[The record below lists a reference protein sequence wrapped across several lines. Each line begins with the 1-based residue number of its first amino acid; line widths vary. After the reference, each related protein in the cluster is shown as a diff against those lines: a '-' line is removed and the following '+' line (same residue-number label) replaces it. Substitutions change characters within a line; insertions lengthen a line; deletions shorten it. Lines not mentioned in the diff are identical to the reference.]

1 MSLFAPVLAIAWREV
16 LRFARQKSRVVGGIA
31 QPLLIWGFLGAGFS
45 ASFRP
50 SGHSGG
56 YATYVF
62 PGVLMLLLLFSS
74 VFSAIT
80 LIEDRDH
87 GFLQGVL
94 VAPLPRSAIVLG
106 KVGGGAFLALLQAA
120 IILPIAPLTGAPFTA
135 TGLLLALPVIAL
147 AAVGFAAT
155 GFAVAWSMRSTS
167 GFHAIMM
174 VVLMPAWMLSGAL
187 FPAQGVPTWLA
198 WTMTVN
204 PLTHANTLLRAALNQ
219 TALPPWWQIAIFLGW
234 IVLAL
239 AASLVRVMRVD
250 HGAPMTEEV
259 TRGVVAPEAR

>member
-1 MSLFAPVLAIAWREV
+1 MTSLAPIAAIAWREL

-50 SGHSGG
+50 EGHSGG

-94 VAPLPRSAIVLG
+94 VAPLPRFAIVLG
-106 KVGGGAFLALLQAA
+106 KVGGGALLALLQAA
-120 IILPIAPLTGAPFTA
+120 VLLPIAPLTGAPFTA
-135 TGLLLALPVIAL
+135 AGLLLALPVIAL
-147 AAVGFAAT
+147 AAIGFAAT

-167 GFHAIMM
+167 GFHAVMM

-204 PLTHANTLLRAALNQ
+204 PLTHADALLRAALNQ
-219 TALPPWWQIAIFLGW
+219 TSLPPWWQVAVFLGW

-239 AASLVRVMRVD
+239 AAALVRVARIER
-250 HGAPMTEEV
+250 GAPMTEEI
-259 TRGVVAPEAR
+259 TRAVAAPEAR

>member
-1 MSLFAPVLAIAWREV
+1 VTVLVPIAALAAREL
-16 LRFARQKSRVVGGIA
+16 LRFARQKSRVIGGIA

-50 SGHSGG
+50 QGHQVG

-62 PGVLMLLLLFSS
+62 PGILMLMLLFSS

-80 LIEDRDH
+80 LIEDRDR

-94 VAPLPRSAIVLG
+94 AAPLPRSAIVLG
-106 KVGGGAFLALLQAA
+106 KVGGGAILALLQSA
-120 IILPIAPLTGAPFTA
+120 ILLAVAPLVGAPFA
-135 TGLLLALPVIAL
+135 PQGLLLALPVLAL
-147 AAVGFAAT
+147 GALGFAAT

-187 FPAQGVPTWLA
+187 FPAEGVPTWLA
-198 WTMTVN
+198 WTMAVN
-204 PLTHANTLLRAALNQ
+204 PLTHAQTLLRAALTQ
-219 TALPPWWQIAIFLGW
+219 GPLPPAWQIAVFLGW

-239 AASLVRVMRVD
+239 AASLARVSRID
-250 HGAPMTEEV
+250 
-259 TRGVVAPEAR
+259 RGSQP